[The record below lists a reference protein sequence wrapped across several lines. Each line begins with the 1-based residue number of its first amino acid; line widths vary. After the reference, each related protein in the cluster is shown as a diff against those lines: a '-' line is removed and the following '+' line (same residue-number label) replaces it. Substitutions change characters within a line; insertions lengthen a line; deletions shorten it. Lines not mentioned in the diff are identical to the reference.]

1 MGCLCSQED
10 INDDFARF
18 PKVTGSSIVDG
29 KHVFGTNVPAAP
41 LLKEVNFAVI
51 SDSDPDDV
59 DLDDDE
65 INNILEEDSD
75 E

>member
-1 MGCLCSQED
+1 MSLEY
-10 INDDFARF
+10 AHF
-18 PKVTGSSIVDG
+18 PKVTATSIIDG
-29 KHVFGTNVPAAP
+29 KMVFGTDVPAAP

-51 SDSDPDDV
+51 TDSDPDV
-59 DLDDDE
+59 SIDDDE